1 MVGLMKFSE
10 KRLVLDL
17 AVKRV
22 AAKKLVILLL
32 LDAVWLLL
40 LVTCG
45 HVAGN
50 RLSLSAG
57 FGAF

>member
-1 MVGLMKFSE
+1 MIFKEL
-10 KRLVLDL
+10 LALDF

-22 AAKKLVILLL
+22 AAKEFVILLL
-32 LDAVWLLL
+32 LNAVWLLL
-40 LVTCG
+40 LVTSG

-50 RLSLSAG
+50 RLSLCAG